1 MNAIDFYHTMDEH
14 LQSKF
19 ELLKSKSLNI
29 DLTRGKPGADQLD
42 LSNELLSIN
51 VPSHD
56 ENSVD
61 LRNYGEP
68 LGIQSARKL
77 ASELLSSPIELTA
90 VAEQSSLLV
99 TYQTC
104 LALHLKGLENPL
116 KDLSN
121 PKFICP
127 VPGFDRHFRMLEEL
141 GIEIITVPLTGKG
154 IDLNALKK
162 VLEKTDNVM
171 GAIIVPRHSNPSGDV
186 YSDENLISML
196 EMFKNYSSELVCIF
210 DHAYLLH
217 DFDET
222 SHQSATWKLIEEA
235 KMTSQAIVISSF
247 SKITFGAGGISFFA
261 AGKELFDLV
270 NHQRGSMVVA
280 PDKVNQ
286 MRHALFFKSAAD
298 VKKHMQEHAKL
309 VKPKFDLVID
319 KLKSLDDECGNFTIP
334 TGGYFISFNAPKGK
348 AKKIISI
355 CKDLGVSLTPA
366 GSTYPG
372 MHDPNDS
379 NIRLAPTFIS
389 IEQLEDAIDVF
400 VLSVKI
406 ACSENS

>member
-1 MNAIDFYHTMDEH
+1 
-14 LQSKF
+14 
-19 ELLKSKSLNI
+19 
-29 DLTRGKPGADQLD
+29 
-42 LSNELLSIN
+42 
-51 VPSHD
+51 
-56 ENSVD
+56 
-61 LRNYGEP
+61 
-68 LGIQSARKL
+68 
-77 ASELLSSPIELTA
+77 
-90 VAEQSSLLV
+90 
-99 TYQTC
+99 
-104 LALHLKGLENPL
+104 
-116 KDLSN
+116 
-121 PKFICP
+121 
-127 VPGFDRHFRMLEEL
+127 
-141 GIEIITVPLTGKG
+141 
-154 IDLNALKK
+154 
-162 VLEKTDNVM
+162 
-171 GAIIVPRHSNPSGDV
+171 
-186 YSDENLISML
+186 
-196 EMFKNYSSELVCIF
+196 
-210 DHAYLLH
+210 
-217 DFDET
+217 
-222 SHQSATWKLIEEA
+222 
-235 KMTSQAIVISSF
+235 MTNQAIVISSF
-247 SKITFGAGGISFFA
+247 SKVTFGAGGISFFA

-270 NHQRGSMVVA
+270 NHQRGSMIVA

-319 KLKSLDDECGNFTIP
+319 KLKSLDDECGSFTIP

>member
-1 MNAIDFYHTMDEH
+1 
-14 LQSKF
+14 
-19 ELLKSKSLNI
+19 
-29 DLTRGKPGADQLD
+29 
-42 LSNELLSIN
+42 
-51 VPSHD
+51 
-56 ENSVD
+56 
-61 LRNYGEP
+61 
-68 LGIQSARKL
+68 
-77 ASELLSSPIELTA
+77 
-90 VAEQSSLLV
+90 
-99 TYQTC
+99 
-104 LALHLKGLENPL
+104 
-116 KDLSN
+116 
-121 PKFICP
+121 
-127 VPGFDRHFRMLEEL
+127 MLEEL

-154 IDLNALKK
+154 IDLN
-162 VLEKTDNVM
+162 VLRGVLDKTDNIM

-186 YSDENLISML
+186 YSDENLINTL
-196 EMFKNYSSELVCIF
+196 EMFKNYSTELVCIF

-217 DFDET
+217 DFDKT
-222 SHQSATWKLIEEA
+222 THQSATWKLIEEA
-235 KMTSQAIVISSF
+235 EMANQAIVISSF
-247 SKITFGAGGISFFA
+247 SKVTFGAGGISFFA

-270 NHQRGSMVVA
+270 NHQRGSMIVA

>member
-42 LSNELLSIN
+42 LSNELLSIS

-56 ENSVD
+56 ENNVD

-68 LGIQSARKL
+68 LGIRSARKL
-77 ASELLSSPIELTA
+77 ASELLSSPIEMTA

-116 KDLSN
+116 KDVSN

-141 GIEIITVPLTGKG
+141 GIEIVTVPLTGKG
-154 IDLNALKK
+154 IDLDVLKE

-217 DFDET
+217 DFDKT

-235 KMTSQAIVISSF
+235 E
-247 SKITFGAGGISFFA
+247 GI
-261 AGKELFDLV
+261 
-270 NHQRGSMVVA
+270 
-280 PDKVNQ
+280 
-286 MRHALFFKSAAD
+286 
-298 VKKHMQEHAKL
+298 
-309 VKPKFDLVID
+309 
-319 KLKSLDDECGNFTIP
+319 
-334 TGGYFISFNAPKGK
+334 
-348 AKKIISI
+348 
-355 CKDLGVSLTPA
+355 
-366 GSTYPG
+366 
-372 MHDPNDS
+372 
-379 NIRLAPTFIS
+379 
-389 IEQLEDAIDVF
+389 
-400 VLSVKI
+400 
-406 ACSENS
+406 